1 MDFTIDDMIEF
12 CKSERDYHS
21 KKSDK
26 RKEIYFP
33 NETPEIHSYMLG
45 NHIGFK
51 IAYGNMAESLIK
63 LKENQNETGE
73 IYEEEILDKIVAIV
87 QTAEEEI
94 GFCDKLNAAVVKRVT
109 YNKIVKLLKENNY
122 IQDVR

>member
-12 CKSERDYHS
+12 CESELAYH
-21 KKSDK
+21 KKEAGK
-26 RKEIYFP
+26 RKEICFK
-33 NETPEIHSYMLG
+33 NEMPDINSFVLG
-45 NHIGFK
+45 NHLGFK
-51 IAYGNMAESLIK
+51 TAYGNMAESLIK
-63 LKENQNETGE
+63 LKEKGE

-94 GFCDKLNAAVVKRVT
+94 EFCDKIDAAVVKRVT

-122 IQDVR
+122 IQSDI